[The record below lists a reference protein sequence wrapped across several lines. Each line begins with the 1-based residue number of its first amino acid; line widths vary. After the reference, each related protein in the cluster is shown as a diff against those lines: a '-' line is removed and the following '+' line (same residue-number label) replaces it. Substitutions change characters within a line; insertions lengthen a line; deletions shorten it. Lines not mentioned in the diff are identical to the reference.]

1 MIYDFYCKNC
11 GKRRQVEIRLAD
23 YDTEKDRQKCPKC
36 GEKIERVIEWQGY
49 ASGSGDG
56 WCGKSSGN
64 TI

>member
-1 MIYDFYCKNC
+1 MTGRNA
-11 GKRRQVEIRLAD
+11 QNAV
-23 YDTEKDRQKCPKC
+23 
-36 GEKIERVIEWQGY
+36 EKIERVIEWQGY